1 MNLFELFVKIGVKDE
16 ASDKISTLSGKLG
29 SGLKNAAKI
38 GVAAVGAVATGI
50 GALAKSATD
59 AYADY
64 EQLVGGVE
72 TLFQTSSG
80 KVQWYANR
88 AYKTAGMSANQ
99 YMETVTS
106 FSASLLQSLGGDT
119 RKAADYAD
127 RAIIDMADNAN
138 KMGTSIEMIENAYQG
153 FAKQN
158 YTMLDNLKLGYGGTK
173 TEMERLIADAN
184 RVKVA
189 NGEMA
194 DLSIESFADV
204 TEAIHIIQTE
214 MGITGTTAEESSD
227 TISGSVA
234 SMKSAWENLKRGIAD
249 ENADIDGLLDDF
261 MDSVGVAAG
270 NIWPR
275 FKTALDRLGQLFEEK
290 GPEMIAEGAIMLGK
304 FAVGL
309 IEGIPDMIKKIPD
322 IVNAIKQ
329 AFIDRADIFKDIGK
343 RIVNGIKNGF
353 ETAWNTF
360 AKSFPNLINALANSS
375 NYMATGNVEYLVN
388 GSHAG
393 GLRSVPFDG
402 YIAELHQG
410 ERVLTR
416 EEADDYNR
424 GEKSQINIYQTIQSK
439 PMTAA
444 DAMQQARYQAEQ
456 AVFLSV

>member
-16 ASDKISTLSGKLG
+16 ASDKISNLTGKLG
-29 SGLKNAAKI
+29 SGLKTAATMGI
-38 GVAAVGAVATGI
+38 AAVGAVATGI

-80 KVQWYANR
+80 KVQSYADR

-106 FSASLLQSLGGDT
+106 FSASLLQSLDGDT
-119 RKAADYAD
+119 EKAADYAD

-173 TEMERLIADAN
+173 TEMERLISDAN

-214 MGITGTTAEESSD
+214 MGITGTTSKESSD

-234 SMKSAWENLKRGIAD
+234 SMKSSWENLKRGIAD
-249 ENADIDGLLDDF
+249 ENADIDLLLDQF
-261 MDSVGVAAG
+261 IDSVSVAAG
-270 NIWPR
+270 NIWPT
-275 FKTALDRLGQLFEEK
+275 FKSALVRLGKLFEER
-290 GPEMIAEGAIMLGK
+290 GPDMIAEGVVMLGK

-309 IEGIPDMIKKIPD
+309 IEGIPDMIAKIPE
-322 IVNAIKQ
+322 IVNSIKQ
-329 AFIDRADIFKDIGK
+329 AFSDRSDIFKDIGK
-343 RIVNGIKNGF
+343 RI
-353 ETAWNTF
+353 
-360 AKSFPNLINALANSS
+360 INAILDGLKRAW
-375 NYMATGNVEYLVN
+375 GNVKSWFSNAWDNLFGGRSIDVNANVKTN

-393 GLRSVPFDG
+393 GLSYVPFDG
-402 YIAELHQG
+402 YIAELHRG

-416 EEADDYNR
+416 EEANDYNR

-444 DAMQQARYQAEQ
+444 DLMMQARYQAEQ

>member
-16 ASDKISTLSGKLG
+16 ASDKISNLTGKLG
-29 SGLKNAAKI
+29 SGLKTAATMGI
-38 GVAAVGAVATGI
+38 AAVGAVATGI

-80 KVQWYANR
+80 KVQSYADR

-106 FSASLLQSLGGDT
+106 FSASLLQSLDGDT
-119 RKAADYAD
+119 EKAADYAD

-214 MGITGTTAEESSD
+214 MGITGTTSEESSN

-234 SMKSAWENLKRGIAD
+234 SMKSSWENLKRGIAD
-249 ENADIDGLLDDF
+249 ENADIDLLLDQF
-261 MDSVGVAAG
+261 IESVGVAAG
-270 NIWPR
+270 NIWPT
-275 FKTALDRLGQLFEEK
+275 FKSALVRLGKLFEER
-290 GPEMIAEGAIMLGK
+290 GPDMIAEGVVMLGK

-309 IEGIPDMIKKIPD
+309 IEGIPDMIAKIPE
-322 IVNAIKQ
+322 IVNSIKQ
-329 AFIDRADIFKDIGK
+329 AFSDRSDIFKDIGK
-343 RIVNGIKNGF
+343 RI
-353 ETAWNTF
+353 
-360 AKSFPNLINALANSS
+360 INAILDGLKRAWGSVKSWFSNAWDNLFGGRSVDVNANVK
-375 NYMATGNVEYLVN
+375 TN

-402 YIAELHQG
+402 YIAELHKG

-416 EEADDYNR
+416 EEANDYNR
-424 GEKSQINIYQTIQSK
+424 GEKSQINIYQTIQSR
-439 PMTAA
+439 PQTAA
-444 DAMQQARYQAEQ
+444 DLMMQARYQAEQ